1 MTSQY
6 LRLYMK
12 VIGWRFHIKVPFTF
26 WDMRAWG
33 MWEVCLQTFNW
44 LQTTDYVK
52 TAYFLRGLKFLRVNN
67 SRILRIKNFQGVVFI
82 WTQSHREIF
91 KSALM

>member
-26 WDMRAWG
+26 WDMRTWG
-33 MWEVCLQTFNW
+33 MWKVCLQTFNW

-52 TAYFLRGLKFLRVNN
+52 
-67 SRILRIKNFQGVVFI
+67 S
-82 WTQSHREIF
+82 
-91 KSALM
+91 